1 MRNRGIPGRAILA
14 MSALS
19 TLAVLATFGYVCY
32 LLSTGASALEPKF
45 LLSSILEGGILEP
58 IVGTLYLFAGATAIV
73 APVGTLA
80 AVYAIEYSP
89 KGKLSRL
96 LDGALNNLAGVPS
109 VVFGLFG
116 FTLFCKILGLG
127 VCLLSGW
134 LTLAC
139 MMLPFMVRSVEEV
152 LKMVPESV
160 REASL
165 ALGATKWQTIRHVVL
180 PAAAPGVMTGI
191 VLSMA
196 RVAGETAAILF
207 TACFY
212 TMKGLPTS
220 PLDPVLTLSY
230 YLYVLV
236 MYKPGYLDPSEVFA
250 LALVLFALT
259 IALTSAAFAIRA
271 YYRRR
276 WARWT

>member
-1 MRNRGIPGRAILA
+1 MA